1 MIKKE
6 LLEILCC
13 PETHAGLS
21 LASEEMVADTNRK
34 IAAGQLKN
42 RAGETV
48 TAPIEGGLLRDD
60 GKILYVIRKDIP
72 VLLIDQGI
80 SLVQA

>member
-13 PETHAGLS
+13 PETHAS
-21 LASEEMVADTNRK
+21 LALASDDLIAETNRK
-34 IAAGQLKN
+34 IALGQLKN

-48 TAPIEGGLLRDD
+48 TTPIDGGLLRDD
-60 GKILYVIRKDIP
+60 GKIFYVIRKDIP

-80 SLVQA
+80 SLVQG